1 MDYFKAFETI
11 KGSLEK
17 SEISLK
23 DEHLA
28 IQVIL
33 TDEDCGGILYIEN
46 YFKKLVVMPYDYY
59 DNNVN
64 VISDY
69 KSFIELIT
77 AKKNL
82 GALLD
87 KIKIKGDFEAAKEF
101 FDSIK
106 PKKAAAKKTTTRK
119 TAVKKAEPKKVS
131 EKKTETKKTT
141 AKKAAEDKPAAKKE
155 DAVKKTVKKA
165 TKKESE
171 KAKMTAKTSDAAKE
185 KSTIEKVVEKETKP
199 AKKETK
205 K

>member
-33 TDEDCGGILYIEN
+33 TDEDCGGIFYIEN

-69 KSFIELIT
+69 KSFIELISG
-77 AKKNL
+77 KKNL
-82 GALLD
+82 GALLE
-87 KIKIKGDFEAAKEF
+87 KITIKGDFEAAKEF

-106 PKKAAAKKTTTRK
+106 PKKAAAKKTTTTKK
-119 TAVKKAEPKKVS
+119 TATKKATEKKPAAKKAEP
-131 EKKTETKKTT
+131 KKTT
-141 AKKAAEDKPAAKKE
+141 AKKAAEEKPVTAKKADAEKKPVKKAAKKE
-155 DAVKKTVKKA
+155 
-165 TKKESE
+165 SE
-171 KAKMTAKTSDAAKE
+171 TAKMTAKKE
-185 KSTIEKVVEKETKP
+185 ADKSTIEKVVEKETKP